1 MDKWKPAV
9 PADLADASFKPPR
22 YSFNS
27 LEGFLNAK
35 ILVEALKRTGPELTR
50 GRFRAALESITEWDP
65 GIGAAVTFSR
75 TRHQGLDRVYF
86 TTVSADRWV
95 NVADWRQAVT
105 A

>member
-9 PADLADASFKPPR
+9 PAELSDPSFTPPR

-35 ILVEALKRTGPELTR
+35 VLVEGLRRTGPDLTR
-50 GRFRAALESITEWDP
+50 SRFRAALESITEWDP

-75 TRHQGLDRVYF
+75 SRHQGLDRVYF
-86 TTVSADRWV
+86 TTVSGGRWV
-95 NVADWRQAVT
+95 NVAEWRQAVT